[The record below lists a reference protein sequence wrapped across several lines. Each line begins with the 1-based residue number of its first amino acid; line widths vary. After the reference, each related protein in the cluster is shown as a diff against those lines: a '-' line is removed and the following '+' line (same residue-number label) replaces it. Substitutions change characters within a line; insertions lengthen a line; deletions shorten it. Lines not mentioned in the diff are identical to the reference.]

1 MQELPGFNQRG
12 KGVGKNE
19 PFYQVLREVC
29 RLVIQDTPP
38 FVVACV
44 TATQSARQYL
54 KLPRVTAV
62 TRQQVAAIPNQP
74 PKDLLTMDMG
84 GHGRALES
92 LEESLKGMP
101 SASASAL
108 VGAVMQRLRE
118 KYPGAVSFDGAS
130 VKDLIDVLRA
140 CLSGK
145 VLSRGQTLGSLNP
158 EQMELIRIEYLDSSA
173 EECRIGIP
181 YIWLQLTLSQ
191 QRLTSDLKPWALM
204 DYTYF
209 ERLEAQ
215 AWQAWEQFNA
225 EFRVLRSYSFED
237 GQAVKIGLLHRG
249 AIIRPDGF
257 AHQEVVNRRL
267 TLAKAKT
274 SCHPSPRVAA
284 IPNQTAHR
292 ATPTLPRA

>member
-1 MQELPGFNQRG
+1 M
-12 KGVGKNE
+12 
-19 PFYQVLREVC
+19 LREVC

-44 TATQSARQYL
+44 TATQCVSQGLADSPQARQYL

-62 TRQQVAAIPNQP
+62 TRQQVAAIPNHP
-74 PKDLLTMDMG
+74 LKDLLTMDMG

-101 SASASAL
+101 SASASTL

-173 EECRIGIP
+173 EEYRIGIP

-191 QRLTSDLKPWALM
+191 TEAH
-204 DYTYF
+204 F
-209 ERLEAQ
+209 RLEAMGTHGLH
-215 AWQAWEQFNA
+215 
-225 EFRVLRSYSFED
+225 VL
-237 GQAVKIGLLHRG
+237 
-249 AIIRPDGF
+249 
-257 AHQEVVNRRL
+257 
-267 TLAKAKT
+267 
-274 SCHPSPRVAA
+274 
-284 IPNQTAHR
+284 
-292 ATPTLPRA
+292 